1 MSEVDNIRERYTK
14 RANAP
19 AVNEGNSSFIR
30 CVVEEREARYAK
42 LLGEKF
48 SDLSSLRVME
58 VGAGQGGN
66 LQFFHRLG
74 IPWENIYANE
84 LMEDRGEKLKRD
96 YPSVH
101 AEIGNALELGYKDHF
116 DVVFQSTVF
125 TSILDAGFKQKLA
138 AKMMDMVKPGGI
150 VLWYD
155 FRFDNP
161 RNKDVKGIK
170 KEEIHALFPGRR
182 IETQLVTLAPPIGR
196 RIGSM
201 YKLVNSLFPFLRS
214 HIIAVIHKDK

>member
-19 AVNEGNSSFIR
+19 ANNEGSSSFIR
-30 CVVEEREARYAK
+30 YVVEEREARYAK
-42 LLGEKF
+42 LLDEKF
-48 SDLSSLRVME
+48 SDLSSIRVME
-58 VGAGQGGN
+58 IGAGQGGN

-84 LMEDRGEKLKRD
+84 LMEDRGEKLKKN

-101 AEIGNALELGYKDHF
+101 ADIGNALELGYKDHF

-138 AKMMDMVKPGGI
+138 AKMMDMVKP
-150 VLWYD
+150 
-155 FRFDNP
+155 
-161 RNKDVKGIK
+161 
-170 KEEIHALFPGRR
+170 
-182 IETQLVTLAPPIGR
+182 
-196 RIGSM
+196 
-201 YKLVNSLFPFLRS
+201 
-214 HIIAVIHKDK
+214 